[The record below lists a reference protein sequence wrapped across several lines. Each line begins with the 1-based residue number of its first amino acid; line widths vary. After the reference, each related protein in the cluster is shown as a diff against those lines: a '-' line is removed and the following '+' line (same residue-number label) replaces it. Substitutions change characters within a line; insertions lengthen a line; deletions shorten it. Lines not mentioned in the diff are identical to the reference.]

1 MANKFFEWINKV
13 VNDIDDESG
22 NVPNVD
28 GNQDVDDTSTPINEQ
43 HSEQQEVNE
52 QQEAETPPVE
62 EPIKSD
68 VTPEEYHQDTTPK
81 DTPVVEPQV
90 TPVVK
95 PIEKKTPVQKN
106 MTEEPQLPAVKG
118 NNAIEKRENLVQL
131 IISQVK
137 RDYRGVEVSL
147 QECSLVITLTDG
159 VLFTIVNNDE
169 FVSQLRQK
177 IVNECGCNFGKIV
190 IKNSLPQ
197 EHHGKVLAQDVY
209 YEVTMQQVTPDV
221 NGGTLRARITA
232 MQGSLKTPE
241 VILDSEEIRRLNNAC
256 YNIGAMSQ
264 PYPTRINQI
273 AIDESDDAQ
282 SQYNQYASR
291 EHAHIAYNERDGF
304 LLYADRGGIRESYKR
319 THIIRNNQE
328 IEVEGTIV
336 PKALRDGDVI
346 ALSRKVYLK
355 FEIIS

>member
-1 MANKFFEWINKV
+1 MANKFFEWIDRVINGS
-13 VNDIDDESG
+13 DGG
-22 NVPNVD
+22 NGNTPNVE
-28 GNQDVDDTSTPINEQ
+28 GNQDIEDTSTPTSEQ
-43 HSEQQEVNE
+43 HIEQKEV
-52 QQEAETPPVE
+52 ETPTVE
-62 EPIKSD
+62 EPIKPEDRSEENRQETSGE
-68 VTPEEYHQDTTPK
+68 TPNI
-81 DTPVVEPQV
+81 EPQV
-90 TPVVK
+90 TPEVKPEKKKETPRVVK
-95 PIEKKTPVQKN
+95 PEVT
-106 MTEEPQLPAVKG
+106 QLPVVKG
-118 NNAIEKRENLVQL
+118 NNAIEKRENLIQL

-147 QECSLVITLTDG
+147 HECSLIVTLTDG
-159 VLFTIVNNDE
+159 VLYTIVKNDE

-177 IVNECGCNFGKIV
+177 IVNECGCNFGNIV
-190 IKNSLPQ
+190 INNDLPQ
-197 EHHGKVLAQDVY
+197 EHHSKALAQDVY
-209 YEVTMQQVTPDV
+209 YEVVSKEIAADL
-221 NGGTLRARITA
+221 GGRTLRARVTA
-232 MQGSLKTPE
+232 VQGSLRTPE
-241 VILDSEEIRRLNNAC
+241 VILDSEEINRLNNAR
-256 YNIGAMSQ
+256 YNIGAMLQ
-264 PYPTRINQI
+264 PYPTRTNQI

-336 PKALRDGDVI
+336 PKVLRDGDII